1 MINFHKFGF
10 LDAKKLKNYVENK
23 NYWLNRYNPIWL
35 FIWKDLYK
43 PEIAYDNDFC
53 YIRYL
58 EPNVGIVYYPPLGE
72 KRIEDGIKKIQAD
85 AFEHGY
91 DVIFGPVVESSTMKF
106 NELKF
111 NMLENEQY
119 NNYVYVCDNLSQ
131 LNKNKAFKNKIKSFF
146 KYHPNAYYRKAKK
159 EDFPKMLEFI
169 ENWRTTQS
177 TFKDKLFFD
186 KLASIKVLME
196 HLYEFNL
203 YPIML
208 EDEDRIYGISI
219 ISYLDNM
226 AYLNL
231 CIALMDEDG
240 AYEFLVETSAKEAQ
254 LKAKYINL
262 EEDYNDDKIKKEF
275 EEFKPYTKEKFYAT
289 FRL

>member
-23 NYWLNRYNPIWL
+23 NYWLDRYNPIWL

-58 EPNVGIVYYPPLGE
+58 EPNVGIVYYTPLGE
-72 KRIEDGIKKIQAD
+72 KRIEDGIKKIDAD
-85 AFEHGY
+85 AKEHGFEL
-91 DVIFGPVVESSTMKF
+91 IFGPCCQANFIKMTD
-106 NELKF
+106 LKF
-111 NMLENEQY
+111 NLLENERY
-119 NNYVYVCDNLSQ
+119 NNYIYLTDNLSN
-131 LNKNKAFKNKIKSFF
+131 LSKNKSTKGKIKAFI
-146 KYHPNAYYRKAKK
+146 KYHSDAYYRKAKK

-169 ENWRTTQS
+169 ENWRTTQE

-186 KLASIKVLME
+186 KLQSIKILME

-203 YPIML
+203 YPIIL
-208 EDEDRIYGISI
+208 EDEEKIYGISI
-219 ISYLDNM
+219 MSYLDNM

-231 CIALMDEDG
+231 CIALMDEEG
-240 AYEFLVETSAKEAQ
+240 AYEYLIETSAKEAS

-262 EEDYNDDKIKKEF
+262 EEDYNDEEIKKRF
-275 EEFKPYTKEKFYAT
+275 EKLNPYNIEKFYST
-289 FRL
+289 FRI